1 MSPHRETDEGSWAMG
16 DLGRRSTIGRGSPT
30 GGSRLRRPGL
40 TACRKRE
47 SQGRRH
53 HWLLAGSGSIRATT
67 GTRNIRPATSTRN
80 IRPATSTRNIRP
92 ATSTRNIRATTSTR
106 NIRPATS
113 TRNIRPATS
122 TRNIRPATSTRNIR
136 ATTGTRNIRPATS
149 TRNIRATTGTRN
161 IRPATSTRNI
171 RATTDRVAAA
181 DRVTTPGDDGATDG
195 GTNDLVQVVDCL
207 IADLVYHRLRQTKA
221 SPRGLRRRYTLC
233 RRFLRGGTPAS
244 RRLCRARS
252 GSRSSGC
259 TCSGRCR

>member
-1 MSPHRETDEGSWAMG
+1 MG
-16 DLGRRSTIGRGSPT
+16 DRGRRSTIGRGSPT

-47 SQGRRH
+47 SQSRRH

-67 GTRNIRPATSTRN
+67 GTRSIRPTTGSGSIRPATG
-80 IRPATSTRNIRP
+80 
-92 ATSTRNIRATTSTR
+92 TR

-136 ATTGTRNIRPATS
+136 ATTGTRNIRPTTSTRNIRPTTSTRNIRPTTSTRNIRPATS

-161 IRPATSTRNI
+161 IRPA
-171 RATTDRVAAA
+171 TDRVAAA